1 MPRPVYCL
9 ILAALLLVGCASLEP
24 PAFAGAEPEL
34 DPVAY
39 FEGPTVSWGVFEDAG
54 RPTRRFKGDLVGHRE
69 GNALVLMQ
77 RIRFDDGSTRQRRW
91 RMWRAGPHEFHAT
104 APGVIGVARGE
115 AYGNAFRWD
124 YVLQVDADNR
134 LTRVRMQH
142 WMYLAG
148 DGRTLVNRVV
158 IRKFGIRVAE
168 VTEYFQRG
176 AVAVP
181 GIGAANPGSNP
192 PGS

>member
-1 MPRPVYCL
+1 MPHLARCL
-9 ILAALLLVGCASLEP
+9 ILAALLLGGCKTLQPSD
-24 PAFAGAEPEL
+24 FVGAEPAF

-39 FEGPTVSWGVFEDAG
+39 FEGPTGSWGVFEDAG
-54 RPTRRFKGDLVGHRE
+54 RPTRRFNGALVGHRD
-69 GNALVLMQ
+69 GDALVLMQ
-77 RIRFDDGSTRQRRW
+77 RIRFDDGKTQQRRW
-91 RMWRAGPHEFHAT
+91 RLWRVGPHEFHAT
-104 APGVIGVARGE
+104 APGVIGIARGV

-124 YVLQVDADNR
+124 YVLQVDPENR

-148 DGRTLVNRVV
+148 DRTTVVNRVV
-158 IRKFGIRVAE
+158 IRKFGIRISE

-181 GIGAANPGSNP
+181 DIGLLGPDTSSGP
-192 PGS
+192 

>member
-1 MPRPVYCL
+1 MPRPIRCL
-9 ILAALLLVGCASLEP
+9 IVVTLLLVGCASLEP
-24 PAFAGAEPEL
+24 PDFAGAEPEL
-34 DPVAY
+34 DPVAF

-54 RPTRRFKGDLVGHRE
+54 RPTRRFEGDLFGDRE

-77 RIRFDDGSTRQRRW
+77 RIRFADGSTQQRRW
-91 RMWRAGPHEFHAT
+91 RLWRVGPHEFHAT
-104 APGVIGVARGE
+104 APGVIGIARGE

-124 YVLQVDADNR
+124 YVLQVDPGNR

-148 DGRTLVNRVV
+148 DRRTLVNRVV
-158 IRKFGIRVAE
+158 IRKFGIRISE

-176 AVAVP
+176 AVPVP
-181 GIGAANPGSNP
+181 GIGPADPGTHP